1 MSMEFSA
8 KAFIIHDHS
17 GKIESVG
24 RVPANLKGKLEVK
37 IDRPG
42 YSVLE
47 VELDADQA
55 ALPLMDIQNGHSVH
69 VASGKLVKK

>member
-1 MSMEFSA
+1 MEFSA
-8 KAFIIHDHS
+8 KAFIIHDTS
-17 GKIESVG
+17 GKIVSVG
-24 RVPANLKGKLEVK
+24 RAPANLKGKLEVK

-42 YSVLE
+42 FSVLE

-55 ALPLMDIQNGHSVH
+55 ALPLMDIQNGHHVH